1 MRALIMLVATLVS
14 LVACA
19 GDVDTKMTFVHPG
32 ALNTTA
38 SLEFVKA
45 RISEGEQ
52 PWASEFE
59 YILGSSASSRKPHAL
74 IHISTDE
81 DASIARVDALA
92 AYTQALLW
100 VFTDDEIYARR
111 SIAILEAWSIF
122 QGFTQETD
130 QDKLHAGWLGSVFA
144 QAAEILRGRGGLSD
158 VQTAGLKSMF
168 RRSFYPHLNT
178 ASTWNGNVDLTQIE
192 AILAIAVFNEDRV
205 EFKLG
210 LARLARRNPA
220 YIYLRNDAVESRE
233 IAGDGGN
240 LSHFWFKPVKW
251 VDGLTQ
257 ETCRDGGHHSQFGLG
272 SALRAAEIAWNQG
285 IDVYTSNTLRY
296 TAAMELLATQLLTG
310 NASTCADTVTTDSRY
325 NIWEVGYNHYHNR
338 RGLELPKTKKLIV
351 EQIRTNS
358 ERASWNLVYET
369 LTHAGFPDNP
379 RVIKP

>member
-1 MRALIMLVATLVS
+1 MRALIMLVASLVS

-59 YILGSSASSRKPHAL
+59 YILGSSSSSRKPHAL
-74 IHISTDE
+74 VHISTDE
-81 DASIARVDALA
+81 DASIARDDALA

-192 AILAIAVFNEDRV
+192 AILAIAVFNEDQV

-220 YIYLRNDAVESRE
+220 YFYLHNDAEETRA
-233 IAGDGGN
+233 IAGDGDN
-240 LSHFWFKPVKW
+240 LERFWFKPVKW

-257 ETCRDGGHHSQFGLG
+257 ESCRDGGHHSQFGLG

-285 IDVYTSNTLRY
+285 VDVYTGNALRY
-296 TAAMELLATQLLTG
+296 TAAMELLASQLLTG
-310 NASTCADTVTTDSRY
+310 NASACADTVTTDSRF
-325 NIWEVGYNHYHNR
+325 NTWEVGYNHYHNR
-338 RGLELPKTKKLIV
+338 RGLELPKTKRLIV

-369 LTHAGFPDNP
+369 LTHAGFPDKP
-379 RVIKP
+379 RKVKP

>member
-1 MRALIMLVATLVS
+1 MRALIMLVAALPS
-14 LVACA
+14 FSGCA
-19 GDVDTKMTFVHPG
+19 GVAAAEMTFVHPG

-45 RISEGEQ
+45 RISAGEQ
-52 PWASEFE
+52 PWAGEFQ
-59 YILGSSASSRKPHAL
+59 YILDSAASSRKPHA
-74 IHISTDE
+74 IDRISTDR
-81 DASIARVDALA
+81 DASIARDDALA

-100 VFTDDEIYARR
+100 VFTGEKVYAKR
-111 SIAILEAWSIF
+111 STAILEAWSSF
-122 QGFTQETD
+122 QGFADGTD
-130 QDKLHAGWLGSVFA
+130 QDKLRAGWLGAVFA
-144 QAAEILRGRGGLSD
+144 EAAEIMRGRGGLSD
-158 VQTAGLKSMF
+158 VQIAGLRSMF
-168 RRSFYPHLNT
+168 RRSFYPQLNT

-192 AILAIAVFNEDRV
+192 AILAIAVFNEDQA

-210 LARLARRNPA
+210 LARLALRNPA
-220 YIYLRNDAVESRE
+220 YFYLRNDAVESRE

-325 NIWEVGYNHYHNR
+325 NTWEVGYNHYHNR
-338 RGLELPKTKKLIV
+338 RGMELPNTKKLIV